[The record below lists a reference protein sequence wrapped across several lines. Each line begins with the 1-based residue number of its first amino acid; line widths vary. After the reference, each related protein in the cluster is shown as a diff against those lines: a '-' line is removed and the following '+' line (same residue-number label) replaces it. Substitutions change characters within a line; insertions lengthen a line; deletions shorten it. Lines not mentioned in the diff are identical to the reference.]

1 MNDSDREKL
10 SAYLD
15 GALPDAERRA
25 VEVEISR
32 SEEMRLELE
41 ALRAVSASV
50 KGLPKEPLPPGFMA
64 RLEAR
69 RARDAKPERDYLI
82 LPPAYRPL
90 AFALSTAV
98 VALVVWDKTRAPEE
112 LIVPRVGWDNEKVAV
127 KSAAEAPP
135 SIDVSGQL
143 ASLDG
148 RDQGLADQSSGSAE
162 SAAANELTAANAKKE
177 DAAGAKGGAL
187 STFGKHISAPGKPLG
202 VQDDVPAPAEG
213 GFARRNAASGP
224 AAAAPA
230 ASSPAPLA
238 EGAGSGY
245 LARSEEE
252 RSAIN
257 ERLYQG
263 FEEEKKRMGI
273 AKIMDKDAEEDKL
286 SGGGREFMALQATPE
301 AAQVGRARGAAAA
314 VRGAAKAKSGAPVV
328 KALTLKSAEA
338 LSAAWSAAGLPGE
351 PPAVGFPEQMAVF
364 LAGPSGCGI
373 TDVQTRKKFIVVLYK
388 DAGFD
393 DPSARVRA
401 MPLSPKPVVVKPAE

>member
-1 MNDSDREKL
+1 MNDAIREKL

-15 GALPDAERRA
+15 GALPDLERKTL
-25 VEVEISR
+25 EEELSR

-50 KGLPKEPLPPGFMA
+50 KGLPKEPLPAGFMA

-112 LIVPRVGWDNEKVAV
+112 LIVPRAGWDSEKVAV

-143 ASLDG
+143 SAMDG
-148 RDQGLADQSSGSAE
+148 RDQGSAE
-162 SAAANELTAANAKKE
+162 SAAANEITAANAKKE
-177 DAAGAKGGAL
+177 DATGAKAGAP

-202 VQDDVPAPAEG
+202 VQEDEPAPAEG
-213 GFARRNAASGP
+213 GFARRAAPSGP

-230 ASSPAPLA
+230 ASSPAPVLA
-238 EGAGSGY
+238 EGSGSGY

-286 SGGGREFMALQATPE
+286 SGGGREFMALQTTPE
-301 AAQVGRARGAAAA
+301 AAQVGRARGSTAA
-314 VRGAAKAKSGAPVV
+314 VRGMAKAKGGAPVL

-351 PPAVGFPEQMAVF
+351 PPAVSFPDQMAIF

-373 TDVQTRKKFIVVLYK
+373 TSVQTRKKFIVVLYK

>member
-1 MNDSDREKL
+1 MNDAIREKL

-50 KGLPKEPLPPGFMA
+50 KGLPKEPLPAGFMA

-112 LIVPRVGWDNEKVAV
+112 MIVPRVGWDSEKVAV

-143 ASLDG
+143 SAMDG
-148 RDQGLADQSSGSAE
+148 RDQGSAE

-177 DAAGAKGGAL
+177 DAAGGKGGAL

-202 VQDDVPAPAEG
+202 VQEDEPAPAEG

-230 ASSPAPLA
+230 PSSPAPLA
-238 EGAGSGY
+238 EGGGGAY

-301 AAQVGRARGAAAA
+301 AAQVGRARGSAAA
-314 VRGAAKAKSGAPVV
+314 VRGMAKAKGGAPVL

-351 PPAVGFPEQMAVF
+351 PPAVSFPDQMAIF

-373 TDVQTRKKFIVVLYK
+373 TDVQVRKKFIVVLYK

-401 MPLSPKPVVVKPAE
+401 LTASPKPVVVKPAE

>member
-1 MNDSDREKL
+1 MNDAIREKL

-15 GALPDAERRA
+15 GALSGMDRKSVEEQLA
-25 VEVEISR
+25 V

-41 ALRAVSASV
+41 SLRSVSGAV
-50 KGLPKEPLPPGFMA
+50 KGLPKEPLPAGFMA

-112 LIVPRVGWDNEKVAV
+112 LIVPRAGWDSEKVAV

-143 ASLDG
+143 ASMDG
-148 RDQGLADQSSGSAE
+148 RDQDLADQASGSAE

-177 DAAGAKGGAL
+177 DAAGGKGGAL

-202 VQDDVPAPAEG
+202 VQEDEPAPAEG
-213 GFARRNAASGP
+213 GFARRAAPAAP

-238 EGAGSGY
+238 EGGGAY

-301 AAQVGRARGAAAA
+301 AAQVGRARGSTAA
-314 VRGAAKAKSGAPVV
+314 VRGMAKAKAGAPVV

-373 TDVQTRKKFIVVLYK
+373 TDVQARKKFIVVLYK
-388 DAGFD
+388 DAGFE

>member
-1 MNDSDREKL
+1 MNDAIREKL

-50 KGLPKEPLPPGFMA
+50 KGLPKEPLPAGFMA

-69 RARDAKPERDYLI
+69 RARDSKPERDYLI

-112 LIVPRVGWDNEKVAV
+112 LIVPKVGWDSEKVSV

-143 ASLDG
+143 ASMD
-148 RDQGLADQSSGSAE
+148 SAE
-162 SAAANELTAANAKKE
+162 SAAANELTAPAAKKE
-177 DAAGAKGGAL
+177 DAGDAKGAV
-187 STFGKHISAPGKPLG
+187 STFGKHISAPGKPIE
-202 VQDDVPAPAEG
+202 VQE
-213 GFARRNAASGP
+213 NGP
-224 AAAAPA
+224 AALAGAAGARRAAPVP
-230 ASSPAPLA
+230 SA
-238 EGAGSGY
+238 ERPIPDGALTKEQSDALDNLPDAGGQDGAMI
-245 LARSEEE
+245 ARNEEE

-257 ERLYQG
+257 ERLYKG

-273 AKIMDKDAEEDKL
+273 ARIMEKDADEGRL
-286 SGGGREFMALQATPE
+286 AGGGREFMALQATPE
-301 AAQVGRARGAAAA
+301 APQVGRARGSTAA
-314 VRGAAKAKSGAPVV
+314 VRGAAKAKGGAPVV

-338 LSAAWSAAGLPGE
+338 LSAAWAAAGLDGE
-351 PPAVGFPEQMAVF
+351 PPAVNFPDQMAVF
-364 LAGPSGCGI
+364 LAGPEGCGI
-373 TDVQTRKKFIVVLYK
+373 VGVRSGKKYIFVLYK
-388 DAGFD
+388 NEGFGE
-393 DPSARVRA
+393 PSARVKA
-401 MPLSPKPVVVKPAE
+401 VAASPKPILLKLSE